1 MPARKPFKKA
11 AKKAAKV
18 APKPAKKAAP
28 KKAAKKPIAKTA
40 KKAIPLK
47 PRHQA
52 FAEAIVA
59 NGGNATD
66 AARKAGV
73 KGTDGAVRVT
83 ASRMLTNANIQQHIQ
98 QRTRE
103 KLKGIKADADEVLF
117 LLADH
122 LRADMADLN
131 ECIDQDGRLDLKKA
145 KQMGVS
151 NLIKK
156 LKTRTTA
163 TGEVI
168 TEIEIHDSQAAAKG
182 LADMMGLKQQPRVN
196 EEDVKRVN
204 AELTRLVSEGWEPED
219 ARSLIIEAEP
229 GAVRW
234 LKIVGQAA

>member
-1 MPARKPFKKA
+1 MLARKSSKKA

-18 APKPAKKAAP
+18 APKSAKKAAP
-28 KKAAKKPIAKTA
+28 KKAAKKPIAKIA

-73 KGTDGAVRVT
+73 KGTDGAIQVT
-83 ASRMLTNANIQQHIQ
+83 AHRMLRNAKVQEHIQ

-122 LRADMADLN
+122 LRGDIADLSD
-131 ECIDQDGRLDLKKA
+131 CIDQDGRLDLKKA

-156 LKTRTTA
+156 AETRTTP
-163 TGEVI
+163 TGEI
-168 TEIEIHDSQAAAKG
+168 ISKIEIHDSQAAAG
-182 LADMMGLKQQPRVN
+182 RLADIMGLKQQPRVN
-196 EEDVKRVN
+196 EDDVKRVN
-204 AELTRLVSEGWEPED
+204 AELARLISEGWEPED

-234 LKIVGQAA
+234 LKIVGKAA